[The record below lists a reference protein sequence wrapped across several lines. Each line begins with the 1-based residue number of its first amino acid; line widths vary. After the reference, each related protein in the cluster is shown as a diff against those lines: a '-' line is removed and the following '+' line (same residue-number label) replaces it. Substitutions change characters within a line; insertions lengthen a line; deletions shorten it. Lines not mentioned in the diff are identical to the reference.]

1 MNILDPIICRERKK
15 SRLQEEKKKQ
25 KDKEKESSDVQLMAL
40 STNGSI
46 EPRVS

>member
-15 SRLQEEKKKQ
+15 SRLQEKKK

-46 EPRVS
+46 EPSVS